1 MHLDTCL
8 LLSVGVHQHEII
20 FLMLS
25 IIRVFDVVLS
35 TSTHHHDPKY
45 SRIANLFQYY
55 TNANVYVKGSQLYY
69 KKRKIHNGLCN
80 YMFPD
85 VIVEPTSTYDVSQIV
100 KISRS
105 KNVPISI
112 RSGGHSY
119 ICASIKNGKTEIE

>member
-8 LLSVGVHQHEII
+8 LLSVGVHQYEII
-20 FLMLS
+20 FLILS
-25 IIRVFDVVLS
+25 IIRVSDIVLS
-35 TSTHHHDPKY
+35 TSTHYHDPKY

>member
-8 LLSVGVHQHEII
+8 LLSVGVHQHDII
-20 FLMLS
+20 FLILS
-25 IIRVFDVVLS
+25 IIRVSDIVLS
-35 TSTHHHDPKY
+35 TSTHYHDPKY
-45 SRIANLFQYY
+45 SKIANLFQYY

>member
-20 FLMLS
+20 FLILS
-25 IIRVFDVVLS
+25 IIRVSDIVLS
-35 TSTHHHDPKY
+35 TSTHYHDPKY
-45 SRIANLFQYY
+45 SKIAKQFQYY

-85 VIVEPTSTYDVSQIV
+85 VIVEPKSTFDVSQIV
-100 KISRS
+100 RICRD
-105 KNVPISI
+105 KNVSISI

-119 ICASIKNGKTEIE
+119 VCTSIRNGIR